1 LHFGG
6 MEGAEARFVSLGWP
20 TDMDDIMSD
29 LQIYAKDLYL
39 VAQAFFDMNFPDYSW
54 RVRFGAFRLGRSRL
68 PVAVAKE
75 FIRELA
81 VKEGH
86 ADPAQTVYQYEQ
98 MLPHMPRLFRE
109 TGDDRKAW
117 IAGVERFRRKDFPE
131 MFRADFGNI
140 INLVLTY
147 VCFLD
152 GTGCVERA
160 FSRLELLE
168 LKRRVNHLKAIH
180 VKDAL
185 QICLSM
191 PDAIDA
197 LVTRVPYP
205 VHRTIADKELEFRI
219 LWTPCDRIR
228 NAQRKYLE
236 FFGGRRLQSRSLV
249 PTTLQQRA
257 HDSVR
262 ARSDAGIA
270 RTPKVQQAGQ
280 ALKISKTNLKR
291 RWLDATG
298 EMVEGMRERKRL
310 RTLEGVPREVLALPT
325 DPCRRIIV
333 RGLRAKRIADEKQF
347 RACEAR
353 GVLARPPTPFRAPR
367 DWCCVRQ
374 AMPASLS
381 IASVSSS
388 IASAAQVVAS
398 PPSLPATLPPH
409 ASDAMP
415 KVFFPKLLGRNAHR
429 RFYACAVISLRRRR
443 EDPVSPSMCS
453 QTQRCSLLK
462 HTAQVKISSSGA
474 EGK

>member
-1 LHFGG
+1 LFVEGQCSAPNNGTYTGALLHGVQQMKDSRLHFGG

-20 TDMDDIMSD
+20 TDMDDMSD
-29 LQIYAKDLYL
+29 LHIYAKDLYL
-39 VAQAFFDMNFPDYSW
+39 VAQAFFDMNFPEYSR
-54 RVRFGAFRLGRSRL
+54 RVWFCAFRLGRSRL

-117 IAGVERFRRKDFPE
+117 IAGVERFRRKDFPQ

-140 INLVLTY
+140 INSVLTY

-236 FFGGRRLQSRSLV
+236 FSAADDYNRDPWS
-249 PTTLQQRA
+249 
-257 HDSVR
+257 
-262 ARSDAGIA
+262 
-270 RTPKVQQAGQ
+270 
-280 ALKISKTNLKR
+280 
-291 RWLDATG
+291 
-298 EMVEGMRERKRL
+298 
-310 RTLEGVPREVLALPT
+310 PRH
-325 DPCRRIIV
+325 CS
-333 RGLRAKRIADEKQF
+333 RGLMTRSR
-347 RACEAR
+347 
-353 GVLARPPTPFRAPR
+353 LA
-367 DWCCVRQ
+367 
-374 AMPASLS
+374 AM
-381 IASVSSS
+381 
-388 IASAAQVVAS
+388 QG
-398 PPSLPATLPPH
+398 
-409 ASDAMP
+409 
-415 KVFFPKLLGRNAHR
+415 LLG
-429 RFYACAVISLRRRR
+429 LRKCNR
-443 EDPVSPSMCS
+443 
-453 QTQRCSLLK
+453 QGK
-462 HTAQVKISSSGA
+462 H
-474 EGK
+474 